1 VRAGGVRL
9 KGQDAEGVGPGNG
22 HARGWRIRAAVWH
35 VCDHGARQRSSWGT
49 RAPKTIAK
57 GRIHYKTA
65 YAPPATRGLRYETV
79 INLVVGFEVARS
91 FPKSLKIAASTLFV
105 R

>member
-1 VRAGGVRL
+1 MPPLGMYAITAPCGAVPGATV
-9 KGQDAEGVGPGNG
+9 DSGPLP
-22 HARGWRIRAAVWH
+22 
-35 VCDHGARQRSSWGT
+35 T
-49 RAPKTIAK
+49 